1 MPRVMLQVQPSSDDG
16 HERWLAELTR
26 TARRLGYWGVSGAPC
41 DSYIGE
47 TTAVRRAFLVFE
59 NGMSRD
65 AIASSMQSWGSRYAA
80 PSWRGWYERYRMI
93 SQGLLIAGTVDDVKR
108 QVEGLLLGHPVEYL
122 VWMLQWSV
130 VPRRA
135 AISMVELFASEIL
148 PELGLEAPPLAL
160 AAGTAA

>member
-1 MPRVMLQVQPSSDDG
+1 
-16 HERWLAELTR
+16 
-26 TARRLGYWGVSGAPC
+26 
-41 DSYIGE
+41 
-47 TTAVRRAFLVFE
+47 
-59 NGMSRD
+59 
-65 AIASSMQSWGSRYAA
+65 
-80 PSWRGWYERYRMI
+80 
-93 SQGLLIAGTVDDVKR
+93 
-108 QVEGLLLGHPVEYL
+108 VEYL